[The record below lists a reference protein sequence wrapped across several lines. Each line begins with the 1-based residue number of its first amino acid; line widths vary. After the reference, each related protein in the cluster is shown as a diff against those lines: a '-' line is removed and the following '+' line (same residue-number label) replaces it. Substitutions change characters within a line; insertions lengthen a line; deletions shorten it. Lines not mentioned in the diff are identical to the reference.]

1 MLLRLTLR
9 MTHSRPRLHHRSL
22 LVKFRFTARAI
33 HVIIARY
40 NNAVVVCPSVRPS
53 ICRIEPGRQ
62 TVSVHFESKNRFWL

>member
-40 NNAVVVCPSVRPS
+40 NNAVVVYPSVRPFV
-53 ICRIEPGRQ
+53 G
-62 TVSVHFESKNRFWL
+62 